1 MIITPNPV
9 RRRPPQH
16 RAKATTALA
25 VVGYAGFS
33 VSGGNLDVH
42 FLFNTSE
49 EYPLM
54 DASGADPTKWTARY
68 AGQRYQGSNIV
79 PIAADELL
87 VVYAPQGAEAGPNV
101 TNYAA
106 DPSDIADV
114 LQRHL
119 PAFAGRSLP

>member
-1 MIITPNPV
+1 MIITPNPI

-16 RAKATTALA
+16 RAKPVTALA

-49 EYPLM
+49 AFPLT

-68 AGQRYQGSNIV
+68 AGQRYLGSDIV

-87 VVYAPQGAEAGPNV
+87 IVYTAQGAEAGPNV

-114 LQRHL
+114 RGRKLIRFTAL
-119 PAFAGRSLP
+119 PLP

>member
-1 MIITPNPV
+1 MPLTAPPTPFH
-9 RRRPPQH
+9 RRRLRR
-16 RAKATTALA
+16 RAALA

-49 EYPLM
+49 AFPLT

-68 AGQRYQGSNIV
+68 AGQRYLGSDIV

-87 VVYAPQGAEAGPNV
+87 IVYTAQGAEAGPNV

-114 LQRHL
+114 RGRKLIRFTAL
-119 PAFAGRSLP
+119 PLP

>member
-16 RAKATTALA
+16 RAKPVTALA

-49 EYPLM
+49 AFPLT

-68 AGQRYQGSNIV
+68 AGQRYLGSDIV

-87 VVYAPQGAEAGPNV
+87 IVYTAQGAEAGPNV

-114 LQRHL
+114 RGRKLIRFTAL
-119 PAFAGRSLP
+119 PLP

>member
-1 MIITPNPV
+1 MILPPPV
-9 RRRPPQH
+9 LFRPHHRPLRRAPG
-16 RAKATTALA
+16 ALA

-33 VSGGNLDVH
+33 VPGSNLDVH

-54 DASGADPTKWTARY
+54 DASAADPTKWTARY

-114 LQRHL
+114 LQRYL
-119 PAFAGRSLP
+119 AAFADRALP

>member
-1 MIITPNPV
+1 MIITPNPT

-16 RAKATTALA
+16 RAKPVTALA

-42 FLFNTSE
+42 FLFNTTEDS
-49 EYPLM
+49 PLM

-68 AGQRYQGSNIV
+68 NGQRYLGSNIV
-79 PIAADELL
+79 PIGADELL
-87 VVYAPQGAEAGPNV
+87 VVFSSQGAEAGPNV

-114 LQRHL
+114 KQRYL
-119 PAFAGRSLP
+119 AAFAGRPLP

>member
-16 RAKATTALA
+16 RAKPVTALA

-68 AGQRYQGSNIV
+68 AGQRYQGSDIV

-87 VVYAPQGAEAGPNV
+87 IVYTAQGAEPGPNV

-114 LQRHL
+114 RGRKLIRFTAL
-119 PAFAGRSLP
+119 PLP

>member
-1 MIITPNPV
+1 MITFTPSQFRRHARPL
-9 RRRPPQH
+9 RRP
-16 RAKATTALA
+16 TALA

-42 FLFNTSE
+42 FLFNTTE
-49 EYPLM
+49 DFPLA

-87 VVYAPQGAEAGPNV
+87 IVYAAQGAEAGPNE

-114 LQRHL
+114 KQRYL
-119 PAFAGRSLP
+119 AAFAGKALP